1 MIETSNQSM
10 HAVNQMPYM
19 FTTPKSAFMVATL
32 RALAPDRCGTSLD
45 RKVGAVLPTDL
56 KGMS

>member
-1 MIETSNQSM
+1 M

-19 FTTPKSAFMVATL
+19 FTIPKSAFMVATL

-56 KGMS
+56 KGTS